1 MDNEGTQRSKININ
15 YISSLSVLMNSTNI
29 DIINIYYAIHINM
42 YVNNNLTKYVV
53 AEELTAGQLRLKCL
67 QSNSTQ
73 HKGAG

>member
-1 MDNEGTQRSKININ
+1 
-15 YISSLSVLMNSTNI
+15 
-29 DIINIYYAIHINM
+29 M

-53 AEELTAGQLRLKCL
+53 IVVSEGLTAGQLKLKCL